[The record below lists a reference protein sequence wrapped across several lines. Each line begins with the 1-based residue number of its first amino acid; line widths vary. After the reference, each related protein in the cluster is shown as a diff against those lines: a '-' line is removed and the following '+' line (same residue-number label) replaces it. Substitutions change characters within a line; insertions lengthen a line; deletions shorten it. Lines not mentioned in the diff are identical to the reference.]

1 MLQVNKLKNY
11 CIKYVDIILG
21 YTFDPVP
28 FSTILTEIQIKSLKE
43 LKCIEVRKVKLYSEV
58 HLNHVLSIFE
68 DLNKMYRWIF
78 TFVII
83 VLKWIPWLCKEKQ
96 AGVIYP
102 QAPEGCQYYVL
113 LGSQVQIFQYHKS
126 FHICNFC
133 KSPMAFALFI
143 PIACND
149 IGNGNRFMVMK

>member
-68 DLNKMYRWIF
+68 DLNKM
-78 TFVII
+78 
-83 VLKWIPWLCKEKQ
+83 
-96 AGVIYP
+96 
-102 QAPEGCQYYVL
+102 
-113 LGSQVQIFQYHKS
+113 
-126 FHICNFC
+126 
-133 KSPMAFALFI
+133 
-143 PIACND
+143 
-149 IGNGNRFMVMK
+149 